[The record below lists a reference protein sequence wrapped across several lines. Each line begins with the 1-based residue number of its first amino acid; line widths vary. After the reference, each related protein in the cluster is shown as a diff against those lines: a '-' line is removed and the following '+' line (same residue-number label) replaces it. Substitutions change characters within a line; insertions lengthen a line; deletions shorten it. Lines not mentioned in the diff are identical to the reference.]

1 VGYRARNQGDYRSGY
16 QGGFGL
22 VSMAT
27 GLGASI
33 FGRLKRRFAGP
44 AIASAAGV
52 IAAGRIAPGH
62 GVPRLPVPLPGGA
75 RLDIGSLLPGGAR
88 IDVGSLL
95 PGGKPAFI
103 AGSAAGQVIPRG
115 FRLNKSSYFLKS
127 GQFIPEGTRL
137 VRVRRRNFA
146 NGRALRRSIGRVQ
159 GFERLVKGSRKSL
172 RKLSKI

>member
-1 VGYRARNQGDYRSGY
+1 VAYRHRMQGDYRSGY

-22 VSMAT
+22 VSLAT
-27 GLGASI
+27 GLGKSI
-33 FGRLKRRFAGP
+33 FGRLRSRFAGP

-75 RLDIGSLLPGGAR
+75 RLDIGSLLPGG
-88 IDVGSLL
+88 
-95 PGGKPAFI
+95 KPAFI
-103 AGSAAGQVIPRG
+103 PGGGGIDVIPRG
-115 FRLNKSSYFLKS
+115 YRLNKSSYFLKS
-127 GQFIPEGTRL
+127 GQFVPEGTKL

-159 GFERLVKGSRKSL
+159 GFERLVKSSRKSL

>member
-1 VGYRARNQGDYRSGY
+1 MGYRARNQGDYRSGY

-22 VSMAT
+22 VSMVT
-27 GLGASI
+27 GIGSSI
-33 FGRLKRRFAGP
+33 ARRIAKRFAGP
-44 AIASAAGV
+44 AIATAAGV
-52 IAAGRIAPGH
+52 IAAGRIAPGA

-75 RLDIGSLLPGGAR
+75 RLDIGSLM
-88 IDVGSLL
+88 

-115 FRLNKSSYFLKS
+115 YRLNKSSYFLKS

>member
-1 VGYRARNQGDYRSGY
+1 VAYRSRMQGDYRSGY

-75 RLDIGSLLPGGAR
+75 RLD
-88 IDVGSLL
+88 VGSLL

-103 AGSAAGQVIPRG
+103 PGGGGIDVIPRG
-115 FRLNKSSYFLKS
+115 YRLNKSSYFLKN
-127 GQFIPEGTRL
+127 GQFVPEGTKL
-137 VRVRRRNFA
+137 VKVRRRNFA

-159 GFERLVKGSRKSL
+159 GFERLVKSSRKSL

>member
-1 VGYRARNQGDYRSGY
+1 VAYRSKFQGDYRSGY

-22 VSMAT
+22 VSLAT
-27 GLGASI
+27 GLGGSI
-33 FGRLKRRFAGP
+33 FRRIASRFAKP
-44 AIASAAGV
+44 AIATAAGV
-52 IAAGRIAPGH
+52 IAAGRIAPGA

-75 RLDIGSLLPGGAR
+75 RLDIGSLLPGG
-88 IDVGSLL
+88 
-95 PGGKPAFI
+95 KPAFI

-115 FRLNKSSYFLKS
+115 YRLNK
-127 GQFIPEGTRL
+127 QFVAEGTRL
-137 VRVRRRNFA
+137 VKVRRRNFA

>member
-1 VGYRARNQGDYRSGY
+1 VAYRSRMQGDYRSGY

-22 VSMAT
+22 VSLGM
-27 GLGASI
+27 GLGRSLL
-33 FGRLKRRFAGP
+33 GRLKSRFAGP

-75 RLDIGSLLPGGAR
+75 RLDIGSLLPGG
-88 IDVGSLL
+88 
-95 PGGKPAFI
+95 KPAFI
-103 AGSAAGQVIPRG
+103 PGARGIDVIPRG
-115 FRLNKSSYFLKS
+115 YRLNKSSYFLKD
-127 GQFIPEGTRL
+127 GTFVPEGTRL
-137 VRVRRRNFA
+137 VKVRRRNFA

-159 GFERLVKGSRKSL
+159 GFERLVKSSRKSL

>member
-1 VGYRARNQGDYRSGY
+1 MGYRSRNQGDYRSGY

-22 VSMAT
+22 VSMVT
-27 GLGASI
+27 GLGSSLL
-33 FGRLKRRFAGP
+33 GRLTRRFAKP
-44 AIASAAGV
+44 AIATAAGV
-52 IAAGRIAPGH
+52 IGAGRIAPGA
-62 GVPRLPVPLPGGA
+62 GIPRLPVPMPGGG
-75 RLDIGSLLPGGAR
+75 RLDI
-88 IDVGSLL
+88 GSLL

-103 AGSAAGQVIPRG
+103 PGSAAGQMIPRG
-115 FRLNKSSYFLKS
+115 YRLNKSSYFLKS
-127 GQFIPEGTRL
+127 GQFVPEGTKL

>member
-1 VGYRARNQGDYRSGY
+1 VAYRHRMQGDYRSGY

-22 VSMAT
+22 VSLAT
-27 GLGASI
+27 GLGKSL
-33 FGRLKRRFAGP
+33 FGRLRSRFAGP

-52 IAAGRIAPGH
+52 IAAGRIAPGQ

-75 RLDIGSLLPGGAR
+75 RLDIGSLLPGG
-88 IDVGSLL
+88 
-95 PGGKPAFI
+95 KPAFI
-103 AGSAAGQVIPRG
+103 PGGGGIDVIPRG
-115 FRLNKSSYFLKS
+115 YRLNKSSYFLKS
-127 GQFIPEGTRL
+127 GQFVPEGTRL

-159 GFERLVKGSRKSL
+159 GFERLVKSSRKSL

>member
-1 VGYRARNQGDYRSGY
+1 VAYRHRMQGDYRSGY

-22 VSMAT
+22 VSMVT
-27 GLGASI
+27 GLGGSLL
-33 FGRLKRRFAGP
+33 GRLKRRFAGP

-75 RLDIGSLLPGGAR
+75 RLD
-88 IDVGSLL
+88 VGSLL

-103 AGSAAGQVIPRG
+103 PGGRGIDVIPRG
-115 FRLNKSSYFLKS
+115 YRLNKSSYFLKD
-127 GQFIPEGTRL
+127 GTFVPEGTRL
-137 VRVRRRNFA
+137 VKVRRRNFA

-159 GFERLVKGSRKSL
+159 GFERLVKSSRKSL

>member
-1 VGYRARNQGDYRSGY
+1 VAYRHRMQGDYRSGY

-22 VSMAT
+22 VSLAT
-27 GLGASI
+27 GLGKSL
-33 FGRLKRRFAGP
+33 FGRLRSRFAGP

-75 RLDIGSLLPGGAR
+75 RLDIGSLLPGG
-88 IDVGSLL
+88 
-95 PGGKPAFI
+95 KPAFI
-103 AGSAAGQVIPRG
+103 PGGGGIDVIPRG
-115 FRLNKSSYFLKS
+115 YRLNKSSYFLKS
-127 GQFIPEGTRL
+127 GQFVPEGTKL

-159 GFERLVKGSRKSL
+159 GFERLVKSSRKSL

>member
-1 VGYRARNQGDYRSGY
+1 MAYRSRFQGDYRSGY

-22 VSMAT
+22 AT
-27 GLGASI
+27 LGIGLGKSI
-33 FGRLKRRFAGP
+33 FGRLKARFAGP
-44 AIASAAGV
+44 AIATAAGV
-52 IAAGRIAPGH
+52 IAAGRIAPGA

-75 RLDIGSLLPGGAR
+75 RLDIGSLLPGG
-88 IDVGSLL
+88 
-95 PGGKPAFI
+95 KPAFI
-103 AGSAAGQVIPRG
+103 PGSAAGQMIPRG
-115 FRLNKSSYFLKS
+115 YRLNKSSYFLKS
-127 GQFIPEGTRL
+127 GQFVPEGTKL

>member
-1 VGYRARNQGDYRSGY
+1 VGYRSKFQGDYRSGY

-22 VSMAT
+22 AT
-27 GLGASI
+27 LGITLGKSI
-33 FGRLKRRFAGP
+33 FGRLKARFAGP
-44 AIASAAGV
+44 AVATAAAV
-52 IAAGRIAPGH
+52 IAAGRIAPGA

-75 RLDIGSLLPGGAR
+75 RIDI
-88 IDVGSLL
+88 GSLL

-103 AGSAAGQVIPRG
+103 PGPAAGQVIPRG
-115 FRLNKSSYFLKS
+115 MRLNKSSYFLKS
-127 GQFIPEGTRL
+127 GQFIAEGTRL
-137 VRVRRRNFA
+137 VKVRRRNFA

>member
-1 VGYRARNQGDYRSGY
+1 VAYRSKFQGDYRSGY

-27 GLGASI
+27 GIGGSI
-33 FGRLKRRFAGP
+33 FRRIASRFAKP
-44 AIASAAGV
+44 AIATAAGV
-52 IAAGRIAPGH
+52 IAAGRIAPGA

-75 RLDIGSLLPGGAR
+75 RLDIGSLLPGG
-88 IDVGSLL
+88 
-95 PGGKPAFI
+95 KPAFI

-115 FRLNKSSYFLKS
+115 YRLNKSSYFLKS

-137 VRVRRRNFA
+137 VKVRRRNFA

>member
-1 VGYRARNQGDYRSGY
+1 VGYRSRMQGDYRSGY

-22 VSMAT
+22 VSLAT

-33 FGRLKRRFAGP
+33 FGRLRKRFAGP

-75 RLDIGSLLPGGAR
+75 RLDIGSLLPGG
-88 IDVGSLL
+88 
-95 PGGKPAFI
+95 KPAFI
-103 AGSAAGQVIPRG
+103 PGSAAGQVIPRG
-115 FRLNKSSYFLKS
+115 YRLNKSSYFLKD
-127 GQFIPEGTRL
+127 GTFVPEGTRL
-137 VRVRRRNFA
+137 VKVRRRNFA

>member
-1 VGYRARNQGDYRSGY
+1 VAYRSRMQGDYRSGY

-75 RLDIGSLLPGGAR
+75 RLDIGSLLPGG
-88 IDVGSLL
+88 
-95 PGGKPAFI
+95 KPAFI
-103 AGSAAGQVIPRG
+103 PGGGGIDVIPRG
-115 FRLNKSSYFLKS
+115 YRLNKSSYFLKS
-127 GQFIPEGTRL
+127 GQFVAEGTRL
-137 VRVRRRNFA
+137 VKVRRRNFA

-159 GFERLVKGSRKSL
+159 GFERLVKSSRKSL

>member
-1 VGYRARNQGDYRSGY
+1 VAYRSRFQGDYRSGY

-52 IAAGRIAPGH
+52 IAAGRIAPGQ

-75 RLDIGSLLPGGAR
+75 R
-88 IDVGSLL
+88 IDLGSLL

-103 AGSAAGQVIPRG
+103 PGSAAGQVIPRG
-115 FRLNKSSYFLKS
+115 YRLNKSSYFLKS

-137 VRVRRRNFA
+137 VKVRRRNFA

>member
-1 VGYRARNQGDYRSGY
+1 VAYRHRMQGDYRSGY

-52 IAAGRIAPGH
+52 IAAGRIAPGA

-75 RLDIGSLLPGGAR
+75 RLDIGSLLPGG
-88 IDVGSLL
+88 
-95 PGGKPAFI
+95 KPAFI
-103 AGSAAGQVIPRG
+103 PGGGGIDVIPRG
-115 FRLNKSSYFLKS
+115 YRLNKSSYFLKS
-127 GQFIPEGTRL
+127 GQFVPEGTRL

-159 GFERLVKGSRKSL
+159 GFERLVKSSRKSL

>member
-1 VGYRARNQGDYRSGY
+1 VAYRSRFQGDYRSGY

-22 VSMAT
+22 AT
-27 GLGASI
+27 LGIGLGKSI
-33 FGRLKRRFAGP
+33 FSRLKARFAGP
-44 AIASAAGV
+44 AVATAAGV
-52 IAAGRIAPGH
+52 IAAGRIAPGA

-75 RLDIGSLLPGGAR
+75 RLDIGSLLPGG
-88 IDVGSLL
+88 
-95 PGGKPAFI
+95 KPAFI
-103 AGSAAGQVIPRG
+103 PGSAAGQMIPRG
-115 FRLNKSSYFLKS
+115 YRLNKSSYFLKS
-127 GQFIPEGTRL
+127 GQFVPEGTKL

>member
-1 VGYRARNQGDYRSGY
+1 MGYRSSYQGDYRSGY

-22 VSMAT
+22 VS
-27 GLGASI
+27 LGMKLGGSI
-33 FGRLKRRFAGP
+33 FGRLRKRFAGP
-44 AIASAAGV
+44 AIATAAGV
-52 IAAGRIAPGH
+52 IAAGRIAPGA

-75 RLDIGSLLPGGAR
+75 RLDILSLA
-88 IDVGSLL
+88 

-103 AGSAAGQVIPRG
+103 PGSAAGQVIPRG
-115 FRLNKSSYFLKS
+115 YRLNKSSYFLKS
-127 GQFIPEGTRL
+127 GQFIAEGTRL